1 MGPKELL
8 SISTAARRFFF
19 FGVGLAALAS
29 LALLAWTYSLATA
42 ITAVVEQRS
51 LRPPLIGF
59 ALFLALRVIAR
70 LLSARLLS
78 KSSSLIQS
86 NLRTRL
92 VESWIDP
99 GIYKDEEVG
108 NRSTLLGPGID
119 SLGGYLTAYLPA
131 RLLGGLV
138 PVITLIV
145 IGILDPW
152 TLLILFFAGPM
163 LLLLLAVIGGRTRTL
178 ADRRFR
184 ELGWLRSF
192 YLDMVRG
199 IPTLRVF
206 NRADESVQTIEELS
220 NRFGR
225 TTMDVLRTAF
235 QTSLVIEWAATAAT
249 ALVAVQVSFRMIEGH
264 ISYSAALAVL
274 MLTPEFFSPLRTLAV
289 EYHAGQTGNAVLEQL
304 SGLDTTSVQRE
315 QRPQNTATSLATTP
329 MPGRIVFDS
338 ISFRYPTRDT
348 SAIEH
353 LTLTIEPGETVALVG
368 PSGSGKSTIAKLLM
382 GQLDAT
388 DGKLSINGVSLRDW
402 QPSEWL
408 SLVTS
413 VPQDPFLFRA
423 SIRDNITISNP
434 TATESEIESALALA
448 HADEFVSALS
458 DGKETLVGEDG
469 ATLSGGQRQRLALAR
484 ALLRP
489 APFVVL
495 DEFTAHLDPTTESAV
510 IESLR
515 PVLAAR
521 TVLMIAHREATLT
534 LADRVIQLSA
544 PQEKAAVR

>member
-1 MGPKELL
+1 MGPRDLL
-8 SISTAARRFFF
+8 SLSTSARRYFLI
-19 FGVGLAALAS
+19 GVGSAALAS
-29 LALLAWTYSLATA
+29 LGLLAWTYSLATA

-51 LRPPLIGF
+51 LRLPLIGF
-59 ALFLALRVIAR
+59 VLFLALRVIAR
-70 LLSARLLS
+70 LLSAHLLS

-86 NLRTRL
+86 KLRTRL

-99 GIYKDEEVG
+99 GTHENGEIG
-108 NRSTLLGPGID
+108 QRSTLLGTGID
-119 SLGGYLTAYLPA
+119 SLGGYLTAFLPA
-131 RLLGGLV
+131 RLLAGLV
-138 PVITLIV
+138 PVITLVV

-199 IPTLRVF
+199 IPTLNVF

-220 NRFGR
+220 TRFGR

-274 MLTPEFFSPLRTLAV
+274 MLTPEFFSPLRTLAI

-304 SGLDTTSVQRE
+304 SGLDSTTTHQ
-315 QRPQNTATSLATTP
+315 QLRPQGPTVTP
-329 MPGRIVFDS
+329 AIGRIVFDS
-338 ISFRYPTRDT
+338 IGFRYPTRDT
-348 SAIEH
+348 QAVDD
-353 LTLTIEPGETVALVG
+353 LNLTIEPGETVALIG
-368 PSGSGKSTIAKLLM
+368 PSGSGKSTVAKLLM
-382 GQLDAT
+382 GQVHPT
-388 DGKLSINGVSLRDW
+388 RGQLSVNGVSLANYSTD
-402 QPSEWL
+402 EWL
-408 SLVTS
+408 SLITS

-423 SIRDNITISNP
+423 SIRDNIAISKP
-434 TATESEIESALALA
+434 DATESEIENALTLA
-448 HADEFVSALS
+448 HADEFVSALTK
-458 DGKETLVGEDG
+458 GKETLIGEDG
-469 ATLSGGQRQRLALAR
+469 ATLSGGQRQRLAIAR

-489 APFVVL
+489 APFVLL
-495 DEFTAHLDPTTESAV
+495 DEFTAHLDPHTESAV
-510 IESLR
+510 IASLR
-515 PVLAAR
+515 PVLATR

-534 LADRVIQLSA
+534 LADRVIELSL
-544 PQEKAAVR
+544 PKQEARVQ